1 MPAAKCFIDGVISEG
16 WKFNPSL
23 QQIHDNTYVD
33 NKLLY
38 KTLKQHVQ
46 VGCKENSFEI

>member
-23 QQIHDNTYVD
+23 QQIHDNTYVA
-33 NKLLY
+33 NPLLY
-38 KTLKQHVQ
+38 KTLREHVQ
-46 VGCKENSFEI
+46 VGCKEKSF